1 MYQITLYDDCSNPIA
16 DGTVSYYVDSLEE
29 FEEKWV
35 PYAEKNMKDRLKRYY
50 RSKAGEIV
58 TDYYSDSE

>member
-29 FEEKWV
+29 FGCLM
-35 PYAEKNMKDRLKRYY
+35 PRR
-50 RSKAGEIV
+50 I
-58 TDYYSDSE
+58 

>member
-29 FEEKWV
+29 FEEKWEHN
-35 PYAEKNMKDRLKRYY
+35 AEKNMQ
-50 RSKAGEIV
+50 SQ
-58 TDYYSDSE
+58 